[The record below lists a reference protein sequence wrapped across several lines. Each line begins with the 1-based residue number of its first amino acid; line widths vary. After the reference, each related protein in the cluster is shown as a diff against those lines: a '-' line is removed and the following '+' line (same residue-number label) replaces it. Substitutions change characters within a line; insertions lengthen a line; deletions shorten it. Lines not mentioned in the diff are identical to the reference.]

1 MNAQKFG
8 IFLSLLFTLDGIHSC
23 AFATDGL
30 KEETE
35 NASAQLSLSKKITP
49 DEERLSYQNLGFTT
63 EEELLNFVLA
73 VSVGD
78 ESSLP
83 SESASETLSSKDQFT
98 HFDIPEGDEEA
109 LLQKVLELSKFE
121 QNSEK
126 PDGEEVTPITAPH
139 SPNFDEKEEKKALNP
154 SKHEQDSEQSDDDDV
169 TVDRV
174 QKSQEVDVVDL
185 TGDGDVT
192 FVPSKKSRL
201 NRIAEEHGEW
211 VKSLRRESQLI
222 LLEQQQDGLEEQLL
236 DELLDL
242 ETRKFLEEEK
252 KTLPEKIARAR
263 NRFRDLVRAHPIHQH
278 LLQLGFTETEIQEA
292 KKKKFLNFYDDL
304 V

>member
-1 MNAQKFG
+1 MNFQKFG
-8 IFLSLLFTLDGIHSC
+8 IFLSLILTVEGTHFC
-23 AFATDGL
+23 AFATDAL
-30 KEETE
+30 KEEGE
-35 NASAQLSLSKKITP
+35 NTSSQPSFSKKITP
-49 DEERLSYQNLGFTT
+49 DEERLSYQKLGFTT

-73 VSVGD
+73 VSTGD

-83 SESASETLSSKDQFT
+83 SGSASEALSSKDQFT

-109 LLQKVLELSKFE
+109 LIQKVLELSKFE
-121 QNSEK
+121 ESSEK
-126 PDGEEVTPITAPH
+126 PDREEVTIITAPH
-139 SPNFDEKEEKKALNP
+139 SPNFDEKEEKKAFVIF
-154 SKHEQDSEQSDDDDV
+154 KHEQDSEKSDDDDL

-174 QKSQEVDVVDL
+174 QKSQKVDVVDL
-185 TGDGDVT
+185 TSDEEVT

-222 LLEQQQDGLEEQLL
+222 LLEQQQAGLEEQLL

-263 NRFRDLVRAHPIHQH
+263 NRFKTLVQANPIHEK
-278 LLQLGFTETEIQEA
+278 LLQSGFTEIEIQKA
-292 KKKKFLNFYDDL
+292 KKKKFLNFYNDL
-304 V
+304 A